1 MKNTNFQEDYSSQ
14 IPALRMLINLG
25 YTYLSKEEVMPL
37 RYNRTSNVLLEP
49 ILKDQ
54 LAEIN
59 EIQVSSTQTEKFT
72 QSNIDEAVLR
82 LKEIPMEQGYAKAT
96 EYIYDRL
103 LLGTTLD
110 QTIEGNKR
118 EYTLQYIDW
127 KYPENNVF
135 HIAEEFSVLR
145 TDGKKEY
152 RPDIVL
158 FVNGIPLSI
167 IENKREDMDDPIGQ
181 AISQHL
187 RNEKES
193 GIRKLYVYS
202 QIMMACAVNQAK
214 YGTNNTPPKFWN
226 IWREKEIDFKEI
238 ETTKNKVPS
247 KDVQGQIME
256 VRKASEF
263 FGKDQAE
270 LIHNRL
276 NQEFALI
283 EQDVFLFSIASPN
296 RLLDLIANFIL
307 YDNNVKKIARY
318 QQYFAVKSAVERI
331 RTFSPP
337 SLTLPPVVEGKKDL
351 SSSSGRETETTTNLP
366 SPSGRGAGGEG
377 INFRG
382 NLKYLG
388 LLKEARQLRKNQ
400 TKAEEILWQ
409 LVRNKQLDNLK
420 FRRQHQIGPYIVD
433 FYCHDKRLIVELDGG
448 IHNTPKQQKHDQ
460 KRDRYL
466 KSLGFNILR
475 FPNKEVYNNVELIL
489 RKISDFDNSSSKKET
504 DSTHN
509 LPSSSKEA
517 SNPPSGRG
525 ANTTTSKLPSPLGRG
540 AGGEGKRLGGVVWHT
555 QGSGKS
561 LTMAMMA
568 KAIAKVDNIK
578 NPKIILVT
586 DRTDLDQQISKT
598 FAAVGMQVDNAK
610 TGKHLIEI
618 LESNSDNVVT
628 TIINKF
634 DTAVRGIKK
643 PLTSPNIFVLIDEGH
658 RTQHGTFNVNM
669 QKALPNACYM
679 AFTGTPLFKK
689 DKNTMHKFGGMI
701 DQYTVK
707 QAVEDGA
714 VLPLVYEG
722 RYSDQSV
729 DEEIIDNY
737 FNYVSEELT
746 DYERADLKKKFAK
759 RTHIADA
766 EKNIEAI
773 AWDIVRHYRENFQ
786 GTTPFKG
793 QIVCNSKRTAV
804 KYFDAIRQMGKVS
817 CALVISPPDDRE
829 GEESTYGKTS
839 DDVKAFWGA
848 MMDQYGNSK
857 NYEESII
864 KQFKHNE
871 EPELIIVVDKL
882 LTGFDAPKN
891 TVLYLTRK
899 LKGHTLLQAIARV
912 NRLYEDKDYG
922 YIIDYAGVISELDN
936 ALLTYSDLE
945 DFDEK
950 DLEGTLTSINQEI
963 EKLEPAHQ
971 QVLEFFKDI
980 KNRNDGELFQ
990 QKLRHK
996 DVRDDFYKKLA
1007 ALARIFKLAMSS
1019 MKFHKETPEKKIKR
1033 YKDDLK
1039 FFMNLRTAVAQRY
1052 SDKIDYKIY
1061 EGQIQKLMDQHI
1073 ASKGINKLTELVNI
1087 FDETAFQ
1094 NEIEKTEGT
1103 AAKADKIASRTAK
1116 HINEKMD
1123 EDPVFYKK
1131 FSQLIR
1137 QAIDD
1142 FYAERI
1148 SELEFLERVKD
1159 YNEKVLNK
1167 TDTSIPEK
1175 IRGNQTL
1182 SAYFGIVNEFFEAE
1196 EVNTYQHQDEL
1207 VEASIKINEIINDK
1221 KGVNWSTNQDILNK
1235 MKLEIGDYIY
1245 DEIGVKMG
1253 LRLNFTAIDEMA
1265 ERMIDVAKA
1274 ISNEQ

>member
-1 MKNTNFQEDYSSQ
+1 MKSTNFQEDYSSQ

-25 YTYLSKEEVMPL
+25 YEYLPQEKVMQL
-37 RYNRTSNVLLEP
+37 RYNRTSNVLLES
-49 ILKDQ
+49 ILKEQ
-54 LAEIN
+54 LAKIN
-59 EIQVSSTQTEKFT
+59 KIQVSSTQTEKFT

-127 KYPENNVF
+127 KHPENNVF
-135 HIAEEFSVLR
+135 HLAEEFRVLR

-193 GIRKLYVYS
+193 GIRKLYVYA
-202 QIMMACAVNQAK
+202 QIMMACTVNQAK

-226 IWREKEIDFKEI
+226 IWREKAIDFKDI
-238 ETTKNKVPS
+238 EATKNKVPA
-247 KDVQGQIME
+247 KEVQQQIME

-270 LIHNRL
+270 RIHNRL
-276 NQEFALI
+276 NQEFTLI
-283 EQDVFLFSIASPN
+283 EQDVFLYSIASPN

-331 RTFSPP
+331 RTILPP
-337 SLTLPPVVEGKKDL
+337 S
-351 SSSSGRETETTTNLP
+351 SP
-366 SPSGRGAGGEG
+366 SPSERG
-377 INFRG
+377 
-382 NLKYLG
+382 
-388 LLKEARQLRKNQ
+388 
-400 TKAEEILWQ
+400 
-409 LVRNKQLDNLK
+409 V
-420 FRRQHQIGPYIVD
+420 
-433 FYCHDKRLIVELDGG
+433 
-448 IHNTPKQQKHDQ
+448 
-460 KRDRYL
+460 
-466 KSLGFNILR
+466 
-475 FPNKEVYNNVELIL
+475 
-489 RKISDFDNSSSKKET
+489 
-504 DSTHN
+504 
-509 LPSSSKEA
+509 
-517 SNPPSGRG
+517 
-525 ANTTTSKLPSPLGRG
+525 
-540 AGGEGKRLGGVVWHT
+540 GGEGKRLGGVVWHT

-568 KAIAKVDNIK
+568 KAIAKEDNIK

-658 RTQHGTFNVNM
+658 RTQHGTFNINM

-679 AFTGTPLFKK
+679 AFTGTPLFKQ

-737 FNYVSEELT
+737 FNYVSEDLS
-746 DYERADLKKKFAK
+746 DYEKADLKKKFAK

-786 GTTPFKG
+786 RTTPFKG
-793 QIVCNSKRTAV
+793 QVICNSKRTAV
-804 KYFDAIRQMGKVS
+804 KYYEAIRQIGKVS
-817 CALVISPPDDRE
+817 CALVISSPDDRE
-829 GEESTYGKTS
+829 GEESSFGKTS
-839 DDVKAFWGA
+839 DDVKAFWEA

-864 KQFKHNE
+864 KQFKHSE
-871 EPELIIVVDKL
+871 DPELILVVDKL

-922 YIIDYAGVISELDN
+922 YIIDYAGVIGELDN

-980 KNRNDGELFQ
+980 KNRDDGELFQ

-996 DVRDDFYKKLA
+996 DVRDDFYKKLETF
-1007 ALARIFKLAMSS
+1007 ARIFKLAMSS
-1019 MKFHKETPEKKIKR
+1019 MKFHKETSEKKIQK
-1033 YKDDLK
+1033 YKDNLK
-1039 FFMNLRTAVAQRY
+1039 FFMNLRTAVAQRF
-1052 SDKIDYKIY
+1052 SDKVDYKQY

-1073 ASKGINKLTELVNI
+1073 SSIGINKLTELVNI
-1087 FDETAFQ
+1087 FDEAAFQ
-1094 NEIEKTEGT
+1094 NELEKTEGT
-1103 AAKADKIASRTAK
+1103 AAKADTIASRTAK
-1116 HINEKMD
+1116 HISEKMD

-1131 FSQLIR
+1131 FSQLIQ

-1142 FYAERI
+1142 FLAERI
-1148 SELEFLERVKD
+1148 TELEYFERVKD
-1159 YNEKVLNK
+1159 YREKVLNK

-1182 SAYFGIVNEFFEAE
+1182 SAYFGIVNEFFDTE
-1196 EVNTYQHQDEL
+1196 EVNTNQFQDEL
-1207 VEASIKINEIINDK
+1207 VEASIKIDEIINSK
-1221 KGVNWSTNQDILNK
+1221 KRVNWQNNQDIIKQMQLK
-1235 MKLEIGDYIY
+1235 IGDYIY

-1253 LRLNFTAIDEMA
+1253 LRLSFTAIDEMA
-1265 ERMIDVAKA
+1265 ERMINVAKTR
-1274 ISNEQ
+1274 E

>member
-1 MKNTNFQEDYSSQ
+1 MKSTSFQEDYSSQ

-25 YTYLSKEEVMPL
+25 YQYLSQEKVMEL

-49 ILKDQ
+49 ILKEQ
-54 LAEIN
+54 LAKIN
-59 EIQVSSTQTEKFT
+59 EIRVSSTQTEKFT

-96 EYIYDRL
+96 EFIYDRL

-127 KYPENNVF
+127 KHPENNVF
-135 HIAEEFSVLR
+135 HVAEEFSVLR
-145 TDGKKEY
+145 TDGKKEL

-187 RNEKES
+187 RNEQET

-214 YGTNNTPPKFWN
+214 YGTNATPPKFWN
-226 IWREKEIDFKEI
+226 IWREKEFDFGLI
-238 ETTKNKVPS
+238 EETKNKIPPEEVR
-247 KDVQGQIME
+247 KQIMDR
-256 VRKASEF
+256 RKASEF
-263 FGKDQAE
+263 FGKEQAE
-270 LIHNRL
+270 QIYSRL
-276 NQEFALI
+276 TGKFSLI
-283 EQDVFLFSIASPN
+283 EQDVFLFSIASPE
-296 RLLDLIANFIL
+296 RLLDLISNFIL
-307 YDNNVKKIARY
+307 YDNNIKKIARY
-318 QQYFAVKSAVERI
+318 QQYFAVKAAINKLRI
-331 RTFSPP
+331 
-337 SLTLPPVVEGKKDL
+337 LKD
-351 SSSSGRETETTTNLP
+351 
-366 SPSGRGAGGEG
+366 
-377 INFRG
+377 
-382 NLKYLG
+382 
-388 LLKEARQLRKNQ
+388 
-400 TKAEEILWQ
+400 
-409 LVRNKQLDNLK
+409 
-420 FRRQHQIGPYIVD
+420 
-433 FYCHDKRLIVELDGG
+433 
-448 IHNTPKQQKHDQ
+448 
-460 KRDRYL
+460 
-466 KSLGFNILR
+466 
-475 FPNKEVYNNVELIL
+475 
-489 RKISDFDNSSSKKET
+489 
-504 DSTHN
+504 
-509 LPSSSKEA
+509 
-517 SNPPSGRG
+517 
-525 ANTTTSKLPSPLGRG
+525 
-540 AGGEGKRLGGVVWHT
+540 GKREGGVIWHT

-568 KAIAKVDNIK
+568 QAIAKEENIK

-586 DRTDLDQQISKT
+586 DRTDLDRQISKT
-598 FAAVGMQVDNAK
+598 FAAVGLQVDNAR

-634 DTAVRGIKK
+634 DTAVRGIKE
-643 PLTSPNIFVLIDEGH
+643 PLTNPNIFVLIDEGH
-658 RTQHGTFNVNM
+658 RTQHGTFNINM
-669 QKALPNACYM
+669 QKAMPNACYM
-679 AFTGTPLFKK
+679 AFTGTPLFRK

-722 RYSDQSV
+722 RYSDQKV
-729 DEEIIDNY
+729 DEDIIDNY
-737 FNYVSEELT
+737 FNYVAEDLNE
-746 DYERADLKKKFAK
+746 YERADLKKKFAK

-804 KYFDAIRQMGKVS
+804 KYFEAIRQIGKVS

-829 GEESTYGKTS
+829 GEETAYGKTS
-839 DDVKAFWGA
+839 DEVKAFWHA

-864 KQFKHNE
+864 RQFKHDE
-871 EPELIIVVDKL
+871 HPELIIVVDKL

-899 LKGHTLLQAIARV
+899 LRGHTLLQAIARV

-922 YIIDYAGVISELDN
+922 YIIDYAGVISELDD

-950 DLEGTLTSINQEI
+950 DLEGTLTGINQEI
-963 EKLEPAHQ
+963 EKLDPAHQ

-980 KNRNDGELFQ
+980 KNRDDGELFQ

-996 DVRDDFYKKLA
+996 DIRDDFYKKLA
-1007 ALARIFKLAMSS
+1007 AFARILKLAMSS
-1019 MKFHKETPEKKIKR
+1019 MKFHKETPEKKINQ
-1033 YKDDLK
+1033 YKNDLK

-1052 SDKIDYKIY
+1052 SDKIDYKQY

-1073 ASKGINKLTELVNI
+1073 STKGINQLTDLVNI
-1087 FDETAFQ
+1087 FDEDAFQ
-1094 NEIEKTEGT
+1094 KEIEETIGT

-1116 HINEKMD
+1116 HITEKMD

-1148 SELEFLERVKD
+1148 SELEYLERMND
-1159 YNEKVLNK
+1159 YKEKVLNK
-1167 TDTSIPEK
+1167 TDTNIPK
-1175 IRGNQTL
+1175 RIRGNQTL
-1182 SAYFGIVNEFFEAE
+1182 SAYFGIVNEFFENA
-1196 EVNTYQHQDEL
+1196 EVNTLQYENEL
-1207 VEASIKINEIINDK
+1207 VEASIAADKIIESK
-1221 KGVNWSTNQDILNK
+1221 KQVNWETNQDIINQ
-1235 MKLEIGDYIY
+1235 MRLEIGDYIY
-1245 DEIGVKMG
+1245 DEIGVTMG
-1253 LRLNFTAIDEMA
+1253 LRLNFDAIDEMA
-1265 ERMIDVAKA
+1265 ERIIDVARS
-1274 ISNEQ
+1274 INNFQ

>member
-1 MKNTNFQEDYSSQ
+1 MKNINFQEDYSSQ
-14 IPALRMLINLG
+14 LPALRMLINLG
-25 YTYLSKEEVMPL
+25 YTYLPQEEVMQQ

-49 ILKDQ
+49 ILKEQ
-54 LAEIN
+54 LAKIN
-59 EIQVSSTQTEKFT
+59 EIQVSSTQTERFT

-82 LKEIPMEQGYAKAT
+82 LKEIPFEQGYAKAT

-127 KYPENNVF
+127 KNPANNVY
-135 HIAEEFSVLR
+135 HVAEEFSVLR
-145 TDGKKEY
+145 PDDKKEL

-167 IENKREDMDDPIGQ
+167 IENKRQDMDDPIGQ
-181 AISQHL
+181 AISQHI
-187 RNEKES
+187 RNEKEN
-193 GIRKLYVYS
+193 GIRKLYVYA

-214 YGTNNTPPKFWN
+214 YGTNTTPPKFWN
-226 IWREKEIDFKEI
+226 IWREKEFDPGEI
-238 ETTKNKVPS
+238 EKIKRQIPS
-247 KDVQGQIME
+247 EE
-256 VRKASEF
+256 VRQQLMNRRKASDF
-263 FGKDQAE
+263 FGKSQAE
-270 LIHNRL
+270 QIHSCL
-276 NQEFALI
+276 TQEFSLI
-283 EQDVFLFSIASPN
+283 EQDVFLFSIAQPN

-307 YDNNVKKIARY
+307 YDNNIKKIARY
-318 QQYFAVKSAVERI
+318 QQYFAVKSAI
-331 RTFSPP
+331 Q
-337 SLTLPPVVEGKKDL
+337 K
-351 SSSSGRETETTTNLP
+351 
-366 SPSGRGAGGEG
+366 
-377 INFRG
+377 
-382 NLKYLG
+382 LKV
-388 LLKEARQLRKNQ
+388 LKN
-400 TKAEEILWQ
+400 
-409 LVRNKQLDNLK
+409 
-420 FRRQHQIGPYIVD
+420 
-433 FYCHDKRLIVELDGG
+433 
-448 IHNTPKQQKHDQ
+448 
-460 KRDRYL
+460 
-466 KSLGFNILR
+466 
-475 FPNKEVYNNVELIL
+475 
-489 RKISDFDNSSSKKET
+489 
-504 DSTHN
+504 
-509 LPSSSKEA
+509 
-517 SNPPSGRG
+517 
-525 ANTTTSKLPSPLGRG
+525 
-540 AGGEGKRLGGVVWHT
+540 GKREGGVIWHT

-568 KAIAKVDNIK
+568 KAIAKVESIK

-586 DRTDLDQQISKT
+586 DRTDLDKQISKT
-598 FAAVGMQVDNAK
+598 FAAVGMEVDNAR

-618 LESNSDNVVT
+618 LESNSDKVVT

-634 DTAVRGIKK
+634 DTAVRGIKE

-658 RTQHGTFNVNM
+658 RTQHGTFNINM
-669 QKALPNACYM
+669 QKAMPNACYM
-679 AFTGTPLFKK
+679 AFTGTPLFQK

-737 FNYVSEELT
+737 FNYVSEDLT
-746 DYERADLKKKFAK
+746 EYERADLKKKFAK

-766 EKNIEAI
+766 ERNIEAI
-773 AWDIVRHYRENFQ
+773 AWDIVRHYQANFQ
-786 GTTPFKG
+786 GETPLKG

-804 KYFDAIRQMGKVS
+804 KYFDAIRQIGKVS

-829 GEESTYGKTS
+829 GEDSAYAKSS
-839 DDVKAFWGA
+839 DNVKNFWEA

-864 KQFKHNE
+864 RQFKHDE
-871 EPELIIVVDKL
+871 QPELIIVVDKL

-899 LKGHTLLQAIARV
+899 LRGHTLLQAIARV

-922 YIIDYAGVISELDN
+922 YIVDYAGVISELDN

-950 DLEGTLTSINQEI
+950 DLEGTLTSINKEI
-963 EKLEPAHQ
+963 EKLDPAHQ
-971 QVLEFFKDI
+971 QVLDFFKDI
-980 KNRNDGELFQ
+980 KNREDTELFQ
-990 QKLRHK
+990 RKLRPK

-1007 ALARIFKLAMSS
+1007 SFARILKLAMSS
-1019 MKFHKETPEKKIKR
+1019 MKFHKETPEKKINR
-1033 YKDDLK
+1033 YRNDLK

-1052 SDKIDYKIY
+1052 SDKIDYKTY
-1061 EGQIQKLMDQHI
+1061 EGQIQKLIDQHI
-1073 ASKGINKLTELVNI
+1073 STKGINQLTELVNI

-1094 NEIEKTEGT
+1094 NELEKTEGT

-1116 HINEKMD
+1116 HITEKMD

-1148 SELEFLERVKD
+1148 SELEYLDRVKD
-1159 YNEKVLNK
+1159 YNDKVLNK
-1167 TDTSIPEK
+1167 TDASIPEK
-1175 IRGNQTL
+1175 IRDNKTL

-1196 EVNTYQHQDEL
+1196 EVNTLEYEDAL
-1207 VEASIKINEIINDK
+1207 VEASLAIDEIIENK
-1221 KGVNWSTNQDILNK
+1221 KQVNWSTNQDVLNK
-1235 MKLEIGDYIY
+1235 MRLEIGDYIY
-1245 DEIGVKMG
+1245 DEVGVNMG
-1253 LRLNFTAIDEMA
+1253 LRLNFTEIDEMA
-1265 ERMIDVAKA
+1265 NRMIDVAKTRD
-1274 ISNEQ
+1274 